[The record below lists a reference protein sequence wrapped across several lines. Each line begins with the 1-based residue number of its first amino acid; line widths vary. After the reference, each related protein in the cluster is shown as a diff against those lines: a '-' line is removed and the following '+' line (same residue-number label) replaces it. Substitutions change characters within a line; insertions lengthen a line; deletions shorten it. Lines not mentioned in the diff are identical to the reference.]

1 MAKKT
6 AAKQERI
13 TGTKRELLQIVRELG
28 QSRQTWQVW
37 ADLMDAIACAL
48 SNAADPDR
56 ERVAEREKEYAECIK
71 HLGGDADIVAR
82 AYATIVVGLEEN
94 PDQDFLGQLYM
105 ELELGSHWHGQFFTP
120 YSICQMMAQT
130 TMDEELV
137 MAQVSEHG
145 YITVNDPACGA
156 GATLVAAIN
165 RLNRLG
171 IGQGRYL
178 VCGNDIDRV
187 EAQMCYIQ
195 LSTLGAAGWVAITNT
210 LSDPV
215 TGDQIMPAEKPG
227 QEFWYTPMY
236 YLNPIWVGRR
246 ACRVMDRVIGGMK
259 KRTAGEICFDFSKV
273 EMERDMADEKE
284 KKYATAREKLEAEK
298 KAHSDDNAKVII
310 DYLIKRAEEDPGMGE
325 DILQP
330 HKTYRNCW
338 SYIMDQAKKM
348 LHFRSGAV
356 RSDTVF
362 EWAEDYYRLDDKA
375 LAEKAKKDAKKAKKY
390 ADEAKKE
397 EIKEAQEALK
407 QAADNAKVAQRAEK
421 KLVAQAAWKAGQKSV
436 EKPGKEAKKTD
447 SKPKKKEKNDD
458 LEGQMDIFAFLGGA

>member
-56 ERVAEREKEYAECIK
+56 ERAAEREKEYAECIK
-71 HLGGDADIVAR
+71 RLGGDVDIVAR

-94 PDQDFLGQLYM
+94 PDQDLLGQLYM

-137 MAQVSEHG
+137 KAQVSDHG
-145 YITVNDPACGA
+145 YITINDPACGA

-165 RLNRLG
+165 RLNGLG

-187 EAQMCYIQ
+187 AAQMCYIQ

-215 TGDQIMPAEKPG
+215 TGDPIMPAEKPG

-246 ACRVMDRVIGGMK
+246 ACRVMDRAMNGIK
-259 KRTAGEICFDFSKV
+259 NRTDGTIYFNFGAV
-273 EMERDMADEKE
+273 EMEIDMADEK
-284 KKYATAREKLEAEK
+284 KYETAREKLEAEK
-298 KAHSDDNAKVII
+298 KTHSDDNAKVII
-310 DYLIKRAEEDPGMGE
+310 DHLIKRAEEDPGMGE

-330 HKTYRNCW
+330 HKTYRRCW
-338 SYIMDQAKKM
+338 SYIMDQAKKK
-348 LHFRSGAV
+348 LSNRSGAV
-356 RSDTVF
+356 RSDVVF

-375 LAEKAKKDAKKAKKY
+375 IAEKEKKEAAKQKPAVKQPEKKPATPKAEVKAKKEAVPKK
-390 ADEAKKE
+390 
-397 EIKEAQEALK
+397 
-407 QAADNAKVAQRAEK
+407 
-421 KLVAQAAWKAGQKSV
+421 V
-436 EKPGKEAKKTD
+436 EKAAVRSAD
-447 SKPKKKEKNDD
+447 SKPKKKEKNDELD
-458 LEGQMDIFAFLGGA
+458 GQMDIFAFLGGA

>member
-6 AAKQERI
+6 AAKQEKI

-71 HLGGDADIVAR
+71 RLGGDADIVAR

-137 MAQVSEHG
+137 KAQVSEHG

-156 GATLVAAIN
+156 GATIVAAIN

-178 VCGNDIDRV
+178 VSGNDIDRV
-187 EAQMCYIQ
+187 AAQMCYIQ

-215 TGDQIMPAEKPG
+215 MGDPIMPAEKPG

-246 ACRVMDRVIGGMK
+246 TCRVMDRVMSGMK
-259 KRTAGEICFDFSKV
+259 KRTEGKIYFDFGVVK
-273 EMERDMADEKE
+273 MEKDMADE

-298 KAHSDDNAKVII
+298 KIHRDDEAKAII

-330 HKTYRNCW
+330 QKTYTRCW
-338 SYIMDQAKKM
+338 SYIMDQAKKK
-348 LHFRSGAV
+348 LNNRSGAV

-375 LAEKAKKDAKKAKKY
+375 LAEKEKKDAKKPKGAVKKAETKAENPPAGT
-390 ADEAKKE
+390 ADKKDLQ
-397 EIKEAQEALK
+397 EIPK
-407 QAADNAKVAQRAEK
+407 RPEK
-421 KLVAQAAWKAGQKSV
+421 AVN
-436 EKPGKEAKKTD
+436 EKPKAVG
-447 SKPKKKEKNDD
+447 KPKKKEKNDD

>member
-48 SNAADPDR
+48 SNAADPDKD
-56 ERVAEREKEYAECIK
+56 RVAEREKEYAECIK
-71 HLGGDADIVAR
+71 RLGGDVDIVAR

-137 MAQVSEHG
+137 KAQVSDRG
-145 YITVNDPACGA
+145 YITINDPACGA

-178 VCGNDIDRV
+178 VAGNDIDRV
-187 EAQMCYIQ
+187 AAQMCYIQ

-215 TGDQIMPAEKPG
+215 TGDPIMPAEKPG

-246 ACRVMDRVIGGMK
+246 TCRVMDRVMN
-259 KRTAGEICFDFSKV
+259 RTKSGHDGKIYFDFGAV
-273 EMERDMADEKE
+273 EMETDMADEK
-284 KKYATAREKLEAEK
+284 KYETAREKLEAEK
-298 KAHSDDNAKVII
+298 KTHSDDNAKVII

-330 HKTYRNCW
+330 HKTYKNCW
-338 SYIMDQAKKM
+338 SYIMDQARKK
-348 LHFRSGAV
+348 LSNRSGAV

-375 LAEKAKKDAKKAKKY
+375 LAEKQKKEAKKAKAVVK
-390 ADEAKKE
+390 AVKPAEKKVAAPAATVAKEAKKE
-397 EIKEAQEALK
+397 PEKPVKEAPK
-407 QAADNAKVAQRAEK
+407 AAAKA
-421 KLVAQAAWKAGQKSV
+421 
-436 EKPGKEAKKTD
+436 
-447 SKPKKKEKNDD
+447 KKKEKAEGLD
-458 LEGQMDIFAFLGGA
+458 GQMDIFAFLGGA

>member
-48 SNAADPDR
+48 SNAADPDK

-71 HLGGDADIVAR
+71 RLGGDVDIVAR

-137 MAQVSEHG
+137 KAQVSEHG

-178 VCGNDIDRV
+178 VSGNDIDRV
-187 EAQMCYIQ
+187 AAQMCYIQ

-215 TGDQIMPAEKPG
+215 TGDPIMPAEKPG

-246 ACRVMDRVIGGMK
+246 MCRVMDRVMSGMK
-259 KRTAGEICFDFSKV
+259 KRTEGKIYFDFGVVK
-273 EMERDMADEKE
+273 MEKDMADE

-298 KAHSDDNAKVII
+298 KIHRDDEAKAII

-330 HKTYRNCW
+330 QKTYTRCW
-338 SYIMDQAKKM
+338 SYIMDQAKKK
-348 LHFRSGAV
+348 LNNRSGAV

-375 LAEKAKKDAKKAKKY
+375 LAEKEKKDAKKPKGAVKK
-390 ADEAKKE
+390 AETKA
-397 EIKEAQEALK
+397 EIPPAG
-407 QAADNAKVAQRAEK
+407 AADKKDLQEIPKRPEK
-421 KLVAQAAWKAGQKSV
+421 AVN
-436 EKPGKEAKKTD
+436 EKPKAAG
-447 SKPKKKEKNDD
+447 KPKKKEKNDD

>member
-48 SNAADPDR
+48 SNAADPDK

-71 HLGGDADIVAR
+71 RLGGDVDIVAR

-137 MAQVSEHG
+137 KAQVSEHG

-178 VCGNDIDRV
+178 VTGNDIDRV
-187 EAQMCYIQ
+187 AAQMCYIQ

-215 TGDQIMPAEKPG
+215 TGDPIMPAEKPG

-246 ACRVMDRVIGGMK
+246 ACRVMDRVMN
-259 KRTAGEICFDFSKV
+259 RTKSGHDGKIYFDFGAV
-273 EMERDMADEKE
+273 EMETDMADEK
-284 KKYATAREKLEAEK
+284 KYETAREKLEAEK
-298 KAHSDDNAKVII
+298 KTHSDDNAKVII

-330 HKTYRNCW
+330 QKTYTRCW
-338 SYIMDQAKKM
+338 SYIMDQAKKK
-348 LHFRSGAV
+348 LNNRSGAV

-375 LAEKAKKDAKKAKKY
+375 LAEKEKKDAKKSKGAVKKAETKAEIPPAGT
-390 ADEAKKE
+390 ADKKDLQ
-397 EIKEAQEALK
+397 EIPK
-407 QAADNAKVAQRAEK
+407 RPEK
-421 KLVAQAAWKAGQKSV
+421 AVN
-436 EKPGKEAKKTD
+436 EKPKAVGK
-447 SKPKKKEKNDD
+447 SKKKEKNDD

>member
-1 MAKKT
+1 MAKKA

-48 SNAADPDR
+48 SNTADPDR

-71 HLGGDADIVAR
+71 RLGGDVSIVAK
-82 AYATIVVGLEEN
+82 AYATIVVALEEN
-94 PDQDFLGQLYM
+94 PDQDLLGQLYM

-120 YSICQMMAQT
+120 YSICQMMTQT

-137 MAQVSEHG
+137 KAQVSDRG

-178 VCGNDIDRV
+178 VSGNDIDRV
-187 EAQMCYIQ
+187 AAQMCYIQ

-215 TGDQIMPAEKPG
+215 TGDPIMPAEKPG

-246 ACRVMDRVIGGMK
+246 ACRVMDRVMSGMK
-259 KRTAGEICFDFSKV
+259 KRTEGKIYFDFGAV
-273 EMERDMADEKE
+273 EMETDMADEK
-284 KKYATAREKLEAEK
+284 KYETAREKLEAEK
-298 KAHSDDNAKVII
+298 KTHSDDNAKVII
-310 DYLIKRAEEDPGMGE
+310 DYLIKRAEEDPGMAE
-325 DILQP
+325 DILQL
-330 HKTYRNCW
+330 HKTYRKCW
-338 SYIMDQAKKM
+338 SYIMDQARKK
-348 LHFRSGAV
+348 LSNRSGAV
-356 RSDTVF
+356 RSDVVF

-375 LAEKAKKDAKKAKKY
+375 IAEKEKKAADKVKKGVEKQRV
-390 ADEAKKE
+390 AAK
-397 EIKEAQEALK
+397 Q
-407 QAADNAKVAQRAEK
+407 AEK
-421 KLVAQAAWKAGQKSV
+421 KAEIPKAEVKK
-436 EKPGKEAKKTD
+436 EKAPKKTEKAAVRNAD
-447 SKPKKKEKNDD
+447 SKPKKKEKNDELD
-458 LEGQMDIFAFLGGA
+458 GQMDIFAFLGGA

>member
-56 ERVAEREKEYAECIK
+56 ERAAEREKEYAECIK
-71 HLGGDADIVAR
+71 RLGGDADIVAR

-137 MAQVSEHG
+137 KAQVSEHG

-178 VCGNDIDRV
+178 VSGNDIDRV
-187 EAQMCYIQ
+187 AAQMCYIQ

-215 TGDQIMPAEKPG
+215 TGDPIMPAEKPG

-246 ACRVMDRVIGGMK
+246 ACRVMDRVMN
-259 KRTAGEICFDFSKV
+259 RTKSGHDGKIYFDFGTV
-273 EMERDMADEKE
+273 EMETDMADEK
-284 KKYATAREKLEAEK
+284 KYETAREKLEAEK
-298 KAHSDDNAKVII
+298 KTHSDDNAKVII

-330 HKTYRNCW
+330 QKTYTRCW
-338 SYIMDQAKKM
+338 SYIMDQAKKK
-348 LHFRSGAV
+348 LNNRSGAV

-375 LAEKAKKDAKKAKKY
+375 LAEKEKKDAKKPKGAVKKAETKAEIPPAGT
-390 ADEAKKE
+390 ADKKDLQ
-397 EIKEAQEALK
+397 EIPK
-407 QAADNAKVAQRAEK
+407 RPEK
-421 KLVAQAAWKAGQKSV
+421 APN
-436 EKPGKEAKKTD
+436 EKPKAVG
-447 SKPKKKEKNDD
+447 KPKKKEKNDD

>member
-6 AAKQERI
+6 AAKQEKI

-56 ERVAEREKEYAECIK
+56 ERVAEREQEYAECIK
-71 HLGGDADIVAR
+71 RLGGDADIVAR

-137 MAQVSEHG
+137 KAQVSEHG

-156 GATLVAAIN
+156 GATIVAAIN

-178 VCGNDIDRV
+178 VSGHDIDRV
-187 EAQMCYIQ
+187 AAQMCYIQ

-215 TGDQIMPAEKPG
+215 MGDPIMPAEKPG

-246 ACRVMDRVIGGMK
+246 TCRVMDRVMSGMK
-259 KRTAGEICFDFSKV
+259 KRTEGKIYFDFGVVK
-273 EMERDMADEKE
+273 MEKDMADE

-298 KAHSDDNAKVII
+298 KIHRDDEAKAII

-330 HKTYRNCW
+330 QKTYTRCW
-338 SYIMDQAKKM
+338 SYIMDQAKKK
-348 LHFRSGAV
+348 LNNRS
-356 RSDTVF
+356 
-362 EWAEDYYRLDDKA
+362 
-375 LAEKAKKDAKKAKKY
+375 
-390 ADEAKKE
+390 
-397 EIKEAQEALK
+397 
-407 QAADNAKVAQRAEK
+407 QA
-421 KLVAQAAWKAGQKSV
+421 
-436 EKPGKEAKKTD
+436 
-447 SKPKKKEKNDD
+447 
-458 LEGQMDIFAFLGGA
+458 I

>member
-1 MAKKT
+1 MAKKV

-48 SNAADPDR
+48 SNTADPDR

-71 HLGGDADIVAR
+71 RLGGDADIVAR
-82 AYATIVVGLEEN
+82 AYATIVVALEEN
-94 PDQDFLGQLYM
+94 PDQDLLGQLYM

-120 YSICQMMAQT
+120 YSICQMMTQT

-137 MAQVSEHG
+137 KAQVSDRG
-145 YITVNDPACGA
+145 YITINDPACGA

-178 VCGNDIDRV
+178 VSGNDIDRV
-187 EAQMCYIQ
+187 AAQMCYIQ

-215 TGDQIMPAEKPG
+215 TGDPIMPAEKPG

-246 ACRVMDRVIGGMK
+246 ACRVMDRVMN
-259 KRTAGEICFDFSKV
+259 RTKSGHDGKIYFDFGAV
-273 EMERDMADEKE
+273 EMETDMADEK
-284 KKYATAREKLEAEK
+284 KYETAREKLEAEK
-298 KAHSDDNAKVII
+298 KTHSDDNAKVII
-310 DYLIKRAEEDPGMGE
+310 DYLIKRAEEDPGMAE
-325 DILQP
+325 DILQL
-330 HKTYRNCW
+330 HKTYRKCW
-338 SYIMDQAKKM
+338 SYIMDQARKK
-348 LHFRSGAV
+348 LSNRSGAV
-356 RSDTVF
+356 RSDVVF

-375 LAEKAKKDAKKAKKY
+375 LAEKEKKDAKKPKGAVKKAETKAEIPPAGT
-390 ADEAKKE
+390 ADKKDLQ
-397 EIKEAQEALK
+397 EIPK
-407 QAADNAKVAQRAEK
+407 RPEK
-421 KLVAQAAWKAGQKSV
+421 AVN
-436 EKPGKEAKKTD
+436 EKPKAVG
-447 SKPKKKEKNDD
+447 KPKKKEKNDD
-458 LEGQMDIFAFLGGA
+458 LDGQMDIFAFLGGA

>member
-1 MAKKT
+1 MAKKA

-37 ADLMDAIACAL
+37 TDLMDAIACAL
-48 SNAADPDR
+48 SNATDPDKD
-56 ERVAEREKEYAECIK
+56 RVAEREKEYAECIK
-71 HLGGDADIVAR
+71 RLGGDVDIVAR

-137 MAQVSEHG
+137 KAHVSEHG

-178 VCGNDIDRV
+178 VTGNDIDRV
-187 EAQMCYIQ
+187 AAQMCYIQ

-215 TGDQIMPAEKPG
+215 TGDPIMPAEKPG

-246 ACRVMDRVIGGMK
+246 ACRVMDRVMN
-259 KRTAGEICFDFSKV
+259 RTKSGHDGKIYFDFGAV
-273 EMERDMADEKE
+273 EMETDMADEK
-284 KKYATAREKLEAEK
+284 KYETAREKLEAEK
-298 KAHSDDNAKVII
+298 KTHSDDNAKVII

-338 SYIMDQAKKM
+338 SYIMDQARKK
-348 LHFRSGAV
+348 LSNRSGAV
-356 RSDTVF
+356 RSDVVF

-375 LAEKAKKDAKKAKKY
+375 IAEKEKKDAKKPKGAVKKAETKAEIPPAGT
-390 ADEAKKE
+390 ADKKDLR
-397 EIKEAQEALK
+397 EIPK
-407 QAADNAKVAQRAEK
+407 RPEK
-421 KLVAQAAWKAGQKSV
+421 AVN
-436 EKPGKEAKKTD
+436 EKPKAVG
-447 SKPKKKEKNDD
+447 KPKKKEKNDD

>member
-56 ERVAEREKEYAECIK
+56 ERAAEREKEYAECIK
-71 HLGGDADIVAR
+71 RLGGDVDIVAR
-82 AYATIVVGLEEN
+82 AYATIVVGLEVN
-94 PDQDFLGQLYM
+94 PDQDLLGQLYM

-137 MAQVSEHG
+137 KAQVSDHG

-165 RLNRLG
+165 RLNGLG

-187 EAQMCYIQ
+187 AAQMCYIQ

-215 TGDQIMPAEKPG
+215 TGDPIMPAEKPG

-246 ACRVMDRVIGGMK
+246 AGRVMDGAMNGIK
-259 KRTAGEICFDFSKV
+259 NRTDGTIYFNFGAV
-273 EMERDMADEKE
+273 EMEIDMADEK
-284 KKYATAREKLEAEK
+284 KYETAREKLEAEK
-298 KAHSDDNAKVII
+298 KTHSDDNAKVII
-310 DYLIKRAEEDPGMGE
+310 DHLIKRAEEDPGMSE

-338 SYIMDQAKKM
+338 SYIMDQAKKK
-348 LHFRSGAV
+348 LSNRSGAV
-356 RSDTVF
+356 RSDVVF

-375 LAEKAKKDAKKAKKY
+375 IAEKEKKEAAKQKPAVKQPEKKPATPKAEVKAKKEAVSKK
-390 ADEAKKE
+390 
-397 EIKEAQEALK
+397 
-407 QAADNAKVAQRAEK
+407 
-421 KLVAQAAWKAGQKSV
+421 V
-436 EKPGKEAKKTD
+436 EKAAVRSAD
-447 SKPKKKEKNDD
+447 SKPKKKEKNDELD
-458 LEGQMDIFAFLGGA
+458 GQMDIFAFLGGA

>member
-1 MAKKT
+1 MAKKA

-48 SNAADPDR
+48 SNTADPDR

-71 HLGGDADIVAR
+71 RLGGDVSIVAR
-82 AYATIVVGLEEN
+82 AYATIVVALEEN
-94 PDQDFLGQLYM
+94 PDQDLLGQLYM

-120 YSICQMMAQT
+120 YDICQMMTQT

-137 MAQVSEHG
+137 KAQVSDCG

-178 VCGNDIDRV
+178 VSGNDIDRV
-187 EAQMCYIQ
+187 AAQMCYIQ

-215 TGDQIMPAEKPG
+215 TGDPIMPAEKPG

-273 EMERDMADEKE
+273 EMETDMADEK
-284 KKYATAREKLEAEK
+284 KYETAREKLEAEK
-298 KAHSDDNAKVII
+298 KTHSDDNAKVII
-310 DYLIKRAEEDPGMGE
+310 DYLIKRAEEDSGMAE
-325 DILQP
+325 DILQL
-330 HKTYRNCW
+330 HKTYRKCW
-338 SYIMDQAKKM
+338 SYIMDQARKK
-348 LHFRSGAV
+348 LSNRSGAV
-356 RSDTVF
+356 RSDVVF

-375 LAEKAKKDAKKAKKY
+375 LAEKEKKDAKKPKGAVKKAETKAEIPPAGT
-390 ADEAKKE
+390 ADKKDL
-397 EIKEAQEALK
+397 QENQK
-407 QAADNAKVAQRAEK
+407 RPEK
-421 KLVAQAAWKAGQKSV
+421 AVN
-436 EKPGKEAKKTD
+436 EKPKAVG
-447 SKPKKKEKNDD
+447 KPKKKEKNDD